1 MSNLNSNSKYENSL
15 SIIIIGDSTV
25 GKTTLMKRYINGIFT
40 ENILPS
46 LGIELFRKIIEIEGK
61 KYLIK
66 IWDTC
71 GQERFRALTHN
82 YYRNADGIMLL
93 FDSNNLDSFQHL
105 NLWLNSLQEQSVEN
119 FPLIIIGTKSDLPI
133 KVTDNDIN
141 NFCNKFNVKWFRT
154 SAKTGEN
161 IDFCFNFLAK
171 EIVNIKDN
179 NGKKIKIN
187 KQDDLSEHSCC

>member
-1 MSNLNSNSKYENSL
+1 MDYDKTCQILL
-15 SIIIIGDSTV
+15 LGDMAVGKTCLINRYTNGVFREEYISTV
-25 GKTTLMKRYINGIFT
+25 GIDFYTKQEEINNKTVQV
-40 ENILPS
+40 
-46 LGIELFRKIIEIEGK
+46 
-61 KYLIK
+61 K
-66 IWDTC
+66 IWDTV

-93 FDSNNLDSFQHL
+93 FDSNNLDSFKHL